1 MNKFKRFET
10 VAWII
15 LLAAFFVCLI
25 IAIGTPWSAR
35 WLVMNTTR
43 PLKVIIQPRAGI
55 ITQQELGSSTS
66 TLLSDNTEINGK
78 KTFRLK
84 ENAEAWLL
92 FYHPESYNPDAET
105 PVPPIIT
112 VQIYGETDITIMNA
126 QTPRFSV
133 SRLPNQVTLDIRR
146 GANTQIAV
154 EDNGRPTELRV
165 QTPHG
170 VAEMDRGAY
179 TVMVE
184 DNQTE
189 FAVSS
194 GRARIPNPDT
204 GERFIL
210 GELQRAEITTA
221 GLTEIYTGERD
232 ILRNRNGNFEL
243 PLEGTWEVFS
253 RTAFDDQSTGTV
265 LLTALADNR
274 HIVLFTRSGL
284 GFSETGITQEINQD
298 IRGVQ
303 SLRVRAR
310 VRVDTH
316 TLPACGSLGTECPVM
331 IRIKYTD
338 QTGAVREWL
347 QGFYVK
353 EGDGNQPFC
362 QSCEWQAMHIKV
374 AQPNVWHNY
383 ESPDLLPLLDAHGI
397 EPVVIRQVDVYASGH
412 SYGAAI
418 DEIAILVAE

>member
-10 VAWII
+10 VAWVI
-15 LLAAFFVCLI
+15 LITAFCICGIV
-25 IAIGTPWSAR
+25 AIGTPWSAR
-35 WLVMNTTR
+35 WLVMNATR
-43 PLKVIIQPRAGI
+43 SLKVVIQPRAGI
-55 ITQQELGSSTS
+55 IAQQEPGSTTS
-66 TLLSDNTEINGK
+66 TLLSNDAEITGK
-78 KTFRLK
+78 KTFRLSD
-84 ENAEAWLL
+84 NAEAWLL
-92 FYHPESYNPDAET
+92 FYHPDNYNPET
-105 PVPPIIT
+105 PTPPIIT
-112 VQIYGETDITIMNA
+112 VQLYGETDLTIENT
-126 QTPRFSV
+126 QTPRFSA
-133 SRLPNQVTLDIRR
+133 SLLPNQITLNIRR

-154 EDNGRPTELRV
+154 EDNDRATALFV

-170 VAEMDRGAY
+170 VAEMDRGTY
-179 TVMVE
+179 TVVVE
-184 DNQTE
+184 DDQTE

-194 GRARIPNPDT
+194 GRARIPNPAT
-204 GERFIL
+204 GEKFVL
-210 GELQRAEITTA
+210 GELQRAEVTA
-221 GLTEIYTGERD
+221 EGLAEIYTGERN

-243 PLEGTWEVFS
+243 PLEGTWEIFG
-253 RTAFDDQSTGTV
+253 RTAFDDQSSGTV
-265 LLTALADNR
+265 LQTALADNR
-274 HIVLFTRSGL
+274 HIILFTRAGF

-316 TLPACGSLGTECPVM
+316 TLSVCGSLGTECPVM

-338 QTGAVREWL
+338 QTGALREWL

-374 AQPNVWHNY
+374 AQPSVWHNY

-397 EPVVIRQVDVYASGH
+397 EPVVIRRVDVYASGH